1 MYRSYGRGILSDLIF
16 QNSVRKR
23 EATKP
28 PLFILILL
36 CLLYI
41 LICFGPSIRVPINP
55 ASMVASIYSP
65 APTPEHSVLIDQ
77 SMWQILTGSY
87 QDALEIL

>member
-41 LICFGPSIRVPINP
+41 LICFRPSIRVPANP
-55 ASMVASIYSP
+55 SNTAALIYFP
-65 APTPEHSVLIDQ
+65 VPTPEHFELTAQ
-77 SMWQILTGSY
+77 SMWQIPTGSY
-87 QDALEIL
+87 QDVS